1 MQQANVTRS
10 KVSCHDLEETAMTL
24 PYWYGTHLWHVA
36 MLADYALSLINPSTP
51 TVPVPRVL
59 LRVR

>member
-10 KVSCHDLEETAMTL
+10 KVSCHDLEETVMTL

-36 MLADYALSLINPSTP
+36 MLADYALSLSYPSTP

-59 LRVR
+59 LH